1 MGGMKSISR
10 VYENVVRRHLENERQ
25 MVFLSG
31 PRQVGKTTLCECF
44 QTQYL
49 NWDKGVDREAI
60 LSGEEQVAKK
70 AGLEQ
75 VRKSLPV
82 LTFDELHHYKHWK
95 RFLKGFFDGY
105 GKNARILVAGSA
117 RLNVYKRGGD
127 SLMGRYFPYRMHP
140 LSLGELLHTDVGET
154 EIHVHQDSVPD
165 ELWSHLL
172 KFGGFPEPFARGDS
186 MFLRRWQR
194 LRFEQ
199 LVREDI
205 RKDTAIRE
213 IDQIESLAR
222 ILSERSGEQISY
234 ASLGSEIQMNE
245 ITVRKWISTLSSFF
259 YGFCLKP
266 WSRHVANGIRKT
278 PKWFLRDWSGIK
290 DIGKRNETLV
300 ACHLLKAVEFW
311 TDIGLGDYDLFYVRD
326 KQKREVD
333 FLVTRDSAP
342 WFLVEVKTS
351 DKSLSPSL
359 SHFQRQ
365 TGAQHAFQVV
375 FDMPFE
381 PVDAFSYAA
390 PVVMPVTTLLSQLI

>member
-1 MGGMKSISR
+1 MKAISR
-10 VYENVVRRHLENERQ
+10 IYESVVKRHLENERQ

-44 QTQYL
+44 QTRYL
-49 NWDKGVDREAI
+49 NWDKGADRDII
-60 LSGEEQVAKK
+60 LSGEEEVARVS
-70 AGLEQ
+70 GLEQ
-75 VRKSLPV
+75 ACKVQPI

-105 GKNARILVAGSA
+105 GKKTKILVTGSA

-140 LSLGELLHTDVGET
+140 FSLGEIIHTDVAET
-154 EIHVHQDSVPD
+154 EIRAPMDSLP
-165 ELWSHLL
+165 EEMWNHLV
-172 KFGGFPEPFARGDS
+172 KFGGFPEPYARGDI

-234 ASLGSEIQMNE
+234 ASLGAEIQMNE
-245 ITVRKWISTLSSFF
+245 ITIRNWISTLSSFF

-266 WSRHVANGIRKT
+266 WSRHIANGIRKT
-278 PKWFLRDWSGIK
+278 PKWYLRDWSGIT
-290 DIGKRNETLV
+290 DVGKRNETIV

-311 TDIGLGDYDLFYVRD
+311 TDIGLGDYDLFYLRD

-333 FLVTRDSAP
+333 FLITKDGAP
-342 WFLVEVKTS
+342 WFMVEVKTS
-351 DKSLSPSL
+351 DRSLSPSL
-359 SHFQRQ
+359 AHFQKQ
-365 TGAQHAFQVV
+365 TGAQYAFQVV
-375 FDMPFE
+375 FDLPFE
-381 PVDAFSYAA
+381 PVDAFSYTE
-390 PVVMPVTTLLSQLI
+390 PVVIPVTTLLSQLV